1 MAENKRI
8 RVSTDTTPL
17 QELRQQGESVLQ
29 AFNQLEER
37 FKSLAT
43 DSINL
48 LRNQIDLLKERNDLL
63 SGANLGINP
72 TTEGIGQRRSEDAF
86 KTPIG
91 SLNGTDDILK
101 KILERTVS
109 IDQKMDRVEAQEG
122 ESGGKQED
130 DDLGGGN
137 IVNSKLGRKIFS
149 MASMAAIFGMVKR
162 VAGVGRAFGE
172 YEVGQATADNVYER
186 RYAFLESKIMN
197 TLTLGFSSLVA
208 QEERKGLSRVEQNI
222 ETSRLYSQL
231 YNLSYE
237 QAISNQ
243 VRGYFNQET
252 YADVVDEGRRRAI
265 EDGGSPEGHGI
276 KKFALNMAIAN
287 QTEVLNDQAL
297 GFFLADW
304 IRGKKA
310 GSTYSE
316 KVEEVNNLRDEV
328 KAQMLPDEMRS
339 DILQTTGMS
348 MTAYYKKIAELGRAG
363 VRASNTKEED
373 LYQMLIGQTIRG
385 YSDEMMRQVLAVTRF
400 GATNSMS
407 GSEVIRA
414 IDKNLRG
421 QGYDDQYIA
430 STLDEYVG
438 AFSRFAENILG
449 KVGRIET
456 DSMIMSMTSIQN
468 ATGTE
473 GRQLERIQSALTGQ
487 SVSQDDVTQALLLR
501 TARQMNPNL
510 SMFDLEAM
518 IENMPNDINLQ
529 RNFLKTLQDMA
540 GGGDMMK
547 YTLQAVFPNLSKNDI
562 LAIVEGRKDLT
573 EIFDQGSVAAPEYNP
588 EAAASKLTTKEVSE
602 AGTENAQLLRGL
614 ADVFGKDGKKLDE
627 IVDAIKEKRPVSL
640 EDDSVRIIARG
651 VSAGVGVSDFY
662 LNTD

>member
-72 TTEGIGQRRSEDAF
+72 MTEGIGQRKPEDVF

-91 SLNGTDDILK
+91 SLNRTDEILK
-101 KILERTVS
+101 KILERTTS
-109 IDQKMDRVEAQEG
+109 IDSKVGAQSVAPGDGVDG
-122 ESGGKQED
+122 EDKNED
-130 DDLGGGN
+130 DFGGGN

-149 MASMAAIFGMVKR
+149 FASIAGIMAVVNR
-162 VAGVGRAFGE
+162 VGRFTRDVVG
-172 YEVGQATADNVYER
+172 YETGQRTADSSYER
-186 RYAFLESKIMN
+186 RFAYLESGIMN
-197 TLTLGFSSLVA
+197 TLTFGVSSLIA
-208 QEERKGLSRVEQNI
+208 QQERKGLSRVEENI

-231 YNLSYE
+231 YNLSYN
-237 QAISNQ
+237 QAIAAQ
-243 VRGYFNQET
+243 VRGYFGP
-252 YADVVDEGRRRAI
+252 D
-265 EDGGSPEGHGI
+265 
-276 KKFALNMAIAN
+276 F
-287 QTEVLNDQAL
+287 DQAKEENKAREEKEGL
-297 GFFLADW
+297 PVEKKIGRVANEHLRTFAGGMGAFADPLAYYIYNEDKFVPGAESQYTKTKEW
-304 IRGKKA
+304 
-310 GSTYSE
+310 
-316 KVEEVNNLRDEV
+316 VENPR
-328 KAQMLPDEMRS
+328 EMRS
-339 DILQTTGMS
+339 DIVETLGLSLTD
-348 MTAYYKKIAELGRAG
+348 YYKKIAELGKAG
-363 VRASNTKEED
+363 VRASNTSEAD
-373 LYQMLIGQTIRG
+373 LYQMLVGQTIRG

-400 GATNSMS
+400 GSTDTMTGTQVVQAMDT
-407 GSEVIRA
+407 
-414 IDKNLRG
+414 NLRR

-438 AFSRFAENILG
+438 AFSRFAENMLG

-473 GRQLERIQSALTGQ
+473 GRQLERIQNALTGQ
-487 SVSQDDVTQALLLR
+487 SVSKDDVTQALLLR

-529 RNFLKTLQDMA
+529 RNFLKTLQDMT

-573 EIFDQGSVAAPEYNP
+573 EIFDQGSVE
-588 EAAASKLTTKEVSE
+588 ASKYSPINAGEKITEKEKTE
-602 AGTENAQLLRGL
+602 AGTGNAQLIQGL
-614 ADVFGKDGKKLDE
+614 TNIFGEKGEKFNE
-627 IVDAIKEKRPVSL
+627 IVKAIKDKRPVFL
-640 EDDSVRIIARG
+640 EDDSVRVIARG